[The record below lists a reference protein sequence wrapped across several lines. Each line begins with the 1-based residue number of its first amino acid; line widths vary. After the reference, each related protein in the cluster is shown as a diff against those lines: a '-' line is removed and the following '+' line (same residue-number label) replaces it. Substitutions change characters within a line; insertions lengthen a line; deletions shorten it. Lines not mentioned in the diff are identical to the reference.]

1 MITSAHAHESGVIF
15 HIFPRPFKQKKI
27 KALRPKITKL
37 ASRGSCLPSHP
48 ARLVFLQTF
57 SDDLPVMEYASVMAH
72 SPRPVGVIYNKTGEV
87 RKILST
93 LSLSVRVSLEKAQ
106 GMAITLTI
114 KDNPT
119 KTAVG
124 GVSVFEFSPDGD
136 TTLTLNL
143 EQPFQ
148 PDRQY
153 VLILTAYYPPPTP
166 EAEPV
171 QVTPSIWIRIR

>member
-1 MITSAHAHESGVIF
+1 MRMKVVSFFIF
-15 HIFPRPFKQKKI
+15 FQDLSSKKF

-37 ASRGSCLPSHP
+37 ASREFCLPSHP

-72 SPRPVGVIYNKTGEV
+72 SPRPVGVIYNKTGER
-87 RKILST
+87 RKILGT

-106 GMAITLTI
+106 DMAITLTI
-114 KDNPT
+114 EDNPT

-124 GVSVFEFSPDGD
+124 GVSVFDFSTVGH

-148 PDRQY
+148 PDHQY
-153 VLILTAYYPPPTP
+153 VLTLTAYYPPPTP
-166 EAEPV
+166 EAKPV
-171 QVTPSIWIRIR
+171 RVTPRIWIPIR